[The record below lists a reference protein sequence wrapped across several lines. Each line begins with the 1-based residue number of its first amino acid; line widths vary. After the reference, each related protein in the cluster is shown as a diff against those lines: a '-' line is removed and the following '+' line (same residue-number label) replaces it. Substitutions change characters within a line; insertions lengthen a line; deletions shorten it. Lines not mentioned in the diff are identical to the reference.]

1 MTKAKHLSKWTRS
14 GVLVALL
21 LLLCLQFT
29 ACLNPEKTKLTRFT
43 TGFVKGCQQRGL
55 DLPSS
60 AEFISGVCITGRDE
74 KYKVSFRILADE
86 DYLLFPETNPTTHL
100 THLYSDLELPDD
112 GVAYT
117 RATYVSGS
125 PDFVLYR
132 SDVMED
138 GYVYCYMEFWN

>member
-55 DLPSS
+55 VLPSS
-60 AEFISGVCITGRDE
+60 AEFISGVCITDRDVE
-74 KYKVSFRILADE
+74 YKVSFRVLADE
-86 DYLLFPETNPTTHL
+86 EYLLFPETHPL
-100 THLYSDLELPDD
+100 THPISSDEELPDD

-138 GYVYCYMEFWN
+138 GYVYCYTEFWN